1 MGHPSTRIVTLLACA
16 ALTAGCRH
24 VTTDPLSDVR
34 PRSGI
39 WAGYVSATATTDGI
53 RVTNQTERPVSYAAF
68 EQQTDGEVLF
78 LACAGGPQ
86 CPSLAPGATRV
97 LPWSDVGGYDP
108 SRNRF
113 VLYWWQIVTEPDGT
127 VHGGPMQT
135 VTVTR

>member
-1 MGHPSTRIVTLLACA
+1 MGHPSIRVITLLAVGI
-16 ALTAGCRH
+16 LLAGCRK
-24 VTTDPLSDVR
+24 TSADPLSD
-34 PRSGI
+34 PTPSAGI
-39 WAGYVSATATTDGI
+39 WAGYLSATATSDGI

-108 SRNRF
+108 ARNRF

-127 VHGGPMQT
+127 IHGGPLQT
-135 VTVTR
+135 VTLSR

>member
-1 MGHPSTRIVTLLACA
+1 MRHRTIHVITFLAGAALLAA
-16 ALTAGCRH
+16 CRQPF
-24 VTTDPLSDVR
+24 TDPKIDPTPS
-34 PRSGI
+34 SGI
-39 WAGYVSATATTDGI
+39 WAGYVSATATTAGI

-68 EQQTDGEVLF
+68 EQQTAGVVLF

-127 VHGGPMQT
+127 VHGGTMQT